1 MRKHLSPLFFLTTC
15 KKASKLKISWIL
27 VSSLPRLKLS
37 TVETPTLT
45 YFSFFL
51 SWWGCEVRKNIRPL
65 VFLTTCKKKRVSKG
79 RIIKDYPISFFHF
92 SIFFSQFA
100 LTHTHTHTHTH
111 AHPHTLTHTHTHMLE
126 REKFFILVLPDC
138 KPTDQFDQ
146 VFISNHFLESS
157 LI

>member
-1 MRKHLSPLFFLTTC
+1 
-15 KKASKLKISWIL
+15 
-27 VSSLPRLKLS
+27 
-37 TVETPTLT
+37 
-45 YFSFFL
+45 
-51 SWWGCEVRKNIRPL
+51 VRKNIRPL
-65 VFLTTCKKKRVSKG
+65 VFLTTCKKKRASKG

-92 SIFFSQFA
+92 SISFSLFA
-100 LTHTHTHTHTH
+100 LTHTPSHTHTHTLTHTYTHTHTHTHTH
-111 AHPHTLTHTHTHMLE
+111 SHTPHLHTHLHTHTNTHTHMLE